1 MISNCEGN
9 PCACVYLHVCCWF
22 HLGID
27 SLALDHS
34 VTPSLPSQLKFQG
47 CPRVHCTAI
56 EFRGDHPAGRATSM
70 PPKKKNPTLAAASSP
85 VPAAGQAVAMD
96 AAFVYSS
103 DCNAH
108 LTVRI
113 KDALSTVDGADV
125 FHDLTAALP
134 LGISD
139 SGVQAPFE
147 NTAYHTA
154 ISTRNAYTCG
164 LQSILV

>member
-1 MISNCEGN
+1 
-9 PCACVYLHVCCWF
+9 
-22 HLGID
+22 
-27 SLALDHS
+27 
-34 VTPSLPSQLKFQG
+34 
-47 CPRVHCTAI
+47 
-56 EFRGDHPAGRATSM
+56 M
-70 PPKKKNPTLAAASSP
+70 PPNKKNPTLAAASSP

-96 AAFVYSS
+96 PAFVYSS

-139 SGVQAPFE
+139 SDNGSGVQAPFE
-147 NTAYHTA
+147 KKDRLPYRDSHTQHLHLLFQ
-154 ISTRNAYTCG
+154 Y
-164 LQSILV
+164 ILV

>member
-1 MISNCEGN
+1 MRGLGGQSVC
-9 PCACVYLHVCCWF
+9 LHVCCWF

-34 VTPSLPSQLKFQG
+34 VTPSLPSQLKIQG
-47 CPRVHCTAI
+47 CPRAHCTAI
-56 EFRGDHPAGRATSM
+56 TFRGDHPAGRATSM
-70 PPKKKNPTLAAASSP
+70 PPKKKNPTSAAASSP

-96 AAFVYSS
+96 VAFVYSS

-139 SGVQAPFE
+139 SGVQAPFCKYRLPYRDSH
-147 NTAYHTA
+147 AQHLHLW
-154 ISTRNAYTCG
+154 
-164 LQSILV
+164 LQSTLV